1 MGDILLNGIKY
12 SGSNLVNVDNVLD
25 KDSNHPVS
33 NKAVSTKIEELEGR
47 IATGGGGGGGAPSED
62 EVIFVEA
69 IFTPTDA
76 TNATVT
82 VDGYDF
88 GTLWGLIDDGK
99 EVVLKATKDDEKL
112 LFRVDSY
119 RNEMIRFVSTV
130 VEEAFI
136 TEYAILMSYMAMFGK
151 INVVSNSFTVDDV
164 PTRDSQAVVRSGGVF
179 AELEKKQNKAVGTY
193 NQYAVFDAQG
203 ELVGEDKPVI
213 DATPTLDS
221 TNAVQS
227 GGVKTEIERI
237 DNHVNTEIERIDNHV
252 NTEIE
257 RIENELEIKAPKLIM
272 CKIDTQETSSTEMT
286 VTITDGN
293 DFNSLKALL
302 DDGGYVMLYDV
313 TKWNVYHLSSFNE
326 NMMDFTSN
334 YNGKTYAIKMSTIMG
349 RESIFGTIS

>member
-1 MGDILLNGIKY
+1 MGKIIQNGIEY
-12 SGSNLVNVDNVLD
+12 SSSNLVNIDNVLD
-25 KDSNHPVS
+25 KDSNNPVS
-33 NKAVSTKIEELEGR
+33 NKAVSTKIEEIEYK
-47 IATGGGGGGGAPSED
+47 IATGGSGGGGTPSET

-69 IFTPTDA
+69 TFTPTDT
-76 TNATVT
+76 TNASVT
-82 VDGYDF
+82 IDGYDF
-88 GTLWGLIDDGK
+88 GTLWSLIDDGK

-237 DNHVNTEIERIDNHV
+237 DNHVNTEIERI
-252 NTEIE
+252 
-257 RIENELEIKAPKLIM
+257 ENELEIKAPKLIM